1 MKRNPHDPEGK
12 FERRNYKLN
21 HMVDDVFCVSHPA
34 NDSFQTNDDEDVGL
48 ECCARE
54 DWPRMSEGLSN
65 PVTMYI
71 EARNRALEDK
81 PTITDLVHEVIRQ
94 REVIGMATY
103 HRPLRAGDGRDTLQD
118 AIEEAADLL
127 QYLVKLK
134 VERAGTGG

>member
-1 MKRNPHDPEGK
+1 MNRDPTDPEGQY
-12 FERRNYKLN
+12 EREYYGLN
-21 HMVDDVFCVSHPA
+21 EVDDVF
-34 NDSFQTNDDEDVGL
+34 
-48 ECCARE
+48 CARE